1 LRKRGA
7 DRLQNGMREIVLDT
21 ETTGLDPLA
30 GHRVVE
36 VGCLELM
43 NTVATG
49 KTFHA
54 YFNPEMIMPSGAQD
68 VHGLTDEFL
77 ADKPLFIDRVEE
89 FLAFIGDAQLVIHN
103 AQFDIGF
110 LNAELERASR
120 PKLANPHVDTV
131 SVARR
136 KFPGQRV
143 SLDAL
148 CERFTIDNSART
160 KHGALLDAEL
170 LAEVYLELSGG
181 RQRDLG
187 LAPEMASIVVAGL
200 TVPGDRPVRPPR
212 LHSPSPAELAAH
224 ATFLNQITDPL
235 WLRQ

>member
-1 LRKRGA
+1 
-7 DRLQNGMREIVLDT
+7 MREIVLDT

-36 VGCLELM
+36 VGCIELV

-49 KTFHA
+49 RTFQL
-54 YFNPEMIMPSGAQD
+54 YLNPEMPMPAAAQE

-77 ADKPLFIDRVEE
+77 ADKPLFADKAKEL
-89 FLAFIGDAQLVIHN
+89 LAFIGDAQLVIHN
-103 AQFDIGF
+103 AQFDLGF
-110 LNAELERASR
+110 LNAELERLNL
-120 PKLANPHVDTV
+120 PQLGNPYIDTV
-131 SVARR
+131 SMARR
-136 KFPGQRV
+136 KYPGQRA

-148 CERFTIDNSART
+148 CERFGVDNSNRT

-187 LAPEMASIVVAGL
+187 LAADINLRAGVISVL
-200 TVPGDRPVRPPR
+200 PAGPARPPR
-212 LHSPSPAELAAH
+212 PFAPSPAELAAH
-224 ATFLNQITDPL
+224 AQFLTKLKDPL
-235 WLRQ
+235 WLKA

>member
-1 LRKRGA
+1 
-7 DRLQNGMREIVLDT
+7 MREIVLDT

-36 VGCLELM
+36 VGCIELV

-54 YFNPEMIMPSGAQD
+54 YFNPEMLMPAGAQD
-68 VHGLTDEFL
+68 IHGLSDEFL
-77 ADKPLFIDRVEE
+77 ADKPLFADKVEE
-89 FLAFIGDAQLVIHN
+89 FLEFIGDAQLVIHN

-110 LNAELERASR
+110 LNAELERVGKA
-120 PKLANPHVDTV
+120 KLTNPYVDTV

-148 CERFTIDNSART
+148 CERFSIDNSNRV
-160 KHGALLDAEL
+160 KHGALLDSEL

-187 LAPEMASIVVAGL
+187 LAAEVAGVTVGVL
-200 TVPGDRPVRPPR
+200 TVSNLPVRPPR
-212 LHSPSPAELAAH
+212 PHAPTDAELAAH
-224 ATFLNQITDPL
+224 IAFLAQIKEPL
-235 WLRQ
+235 WLKVEAVAAE

>member
-1 LRKRGA
+1 
-7 DRLQNGMREIVLDT
+7 MREIVLDT

-36 VGCLELM
+36 LGCLELV

-49 KTFHA
+49 RTFHT
-54 YFNPEMIMPSGAQD
+54 YFNPERIMPSEAQEI
-68 VHGLTDEFL
+68 HGLTDEFL
-77 ADKPLFIDRVEE
+77 ADKPLFVDRVDE
-89 FLAFIGDAQLVIHN
+89 FLAFIGEAQLVIHN

-110 LNAELERASR
+110 LNAELERVGR
-120 PKLANPHVDTV
+120 TKLANAYVDTV
-131 SVARR
+131 SMARR

-148 CERFTIDNSART
+148 CERFGVDNSNRT
-160 KHGALLDAEL
+160 KHGALLDSEL

-187 LAPEMASIVVAGL
+187 LSVGLIGAAQRGVSAG
-200 TVPGDRPVRPPR
+200 PRPVRPPR
-212 LHSPSPAELAAH
+212 PHAPTAEELAAH
-224 ATFLNQITDPL
+224 VAFLKQITDPL
-235 WLRQ
+235 WLKGVTA

>member
-1 LRKRGA
+1 
-7 DRLQNGMREIVLDT
+7 MREIVLDT

-36 VGCLELM
+36 VGCIELV

-54 YFNPEMIMPSGAQD
+54 YFNPEMIMPAGAQD
-68 VHGLTDEFL
+68 IHGLSDEFL
-77 ADKPLFIDRVEE
+77 ADKPLFADKVEE
-89 FLAFIGDAQLVIHN
+89 FLEFIGDAQLVIHN

-110 LNAELERASR
+110 LNAEFERIGKPRLVNAY
-120 PKLANPHVDTV
+120 VDTV

-136 KFPGQRV
+136 KFPGQRA

-148 CERFTIDNSART
+148 CERFSIDNSSRT
-160 KHGALLDAEL
+160 KHGALLDSEL

-187 LAPEMASIVVAGL
+187 LAPEMAARVIAGL
-200 TVPGDRPVRPPR
+200 SLAAGNIRPARP
-212 LHSPSPAELAAH
+212 HAPSPAELTAH
-224 ATFLNQITDPL
+224 VAFLAKLSDPL
-235 WLRQ
+235 WLRA